1 MLFAKTCKSVS
12 QKIFRDP
19 ARGLDIAAS
28 ATIDPKEA
36 SVAGTDVS
44 AEDVE
49 AIWQDA
55 EALHRS
61 GMHPMVSVSL
71 RRKGK
76 QILHRSIGFSG
87 GLDEGQPVSAALDTP
102 VCLFSASKVI
112 SAVLVHK
119 LAEDGLLD
127 LLNPVSHYIPAF
139 AQGGKARITIYQLLA
154 HRAGVP
160 GLAADT
166 PTEVL
171 FDSEEA
177 LRRICAEQALCED
190 GRVVAYHAITGGFVL
205 AELIRVCTGKDV
217 NSYLDEVIR
226 KPMGMRYFRYG
237 LDPKD
242 HAAAA
247 QNYVSGLPNVGPVGN
262 HLEKVLG
269 ADVDSVV
276 RLSNTE
282 AFLNAQIPSGNL
294 YATAEEASRFFEM
307 LRQQGEWRGKQILS
321 PLTVNR
327 LTREAARPQFDR
339 SLIIPMRY
347 SAGCMLGG
355 RYVGVYGRHTP
366 FAFGH
371 LGFSN
376 ILCWADPQRD
386 LSVAVLNTGKPVVGN
401 HIVSLLKL
409 VDGIS
414 QRCGPCENMQALN
427 SKMPRFSLKTR

>member
-1 MLFAKTCKSVS
+1 
-12 QKIFRDP
+12 
-19 ARGLDIAAS
+19 
-28 ATIDPKEA
+28 
-36 SVAGTDVS
+36 
-44 AEDVE
+44 
-49 AIWQDA
+49 
-55 EALHRS
+55 
-61 GMHPMVSVSL
+61 
-71 RRKGK
+71 
-76 QILHRSIGFSG
+76 
-87 GLDEGQPVSAALDTP
+87 
-102 VCLFSASKVI
+102 
-112 SAVLVHK
+112 SAVLVHN

-307 LRQQGEWRGKQILS
+307 LRQQGEWQGKQILS

-327 LTREAARPQFDR
+327 LT
-339 SLIIPMRY
+339 
-347 SAGCMLGG
+347 
-355 RYVGVYGRHTP
+355 
-366 FAFGH
+366 
-371 LGFSN
+371 
-376 ILCWADPQRD
+376 
-386 LSVAVLNTGKPVVGN
+386 
-401 HIVSLLKL
+401 
-409 VDGIS
+409 
-414 QRCGPCENMQALN
+414 
-427 SKMPRFSLKTR
+427 